1 MKKLPLLLLST
12 LIAGSF
18 SSAAMAEK
26 KMMLKMP
33 IYYNSVLPSLGSTAK
48 YLADNVQTLSGNS
61 LKIKLY
67 EPNKLVNPKEILDA
81 VSTGRYK
88 LATLRQVIGAEKF
101 PLPVY
106 FLQYLLALKH
116 LNI

>member
-26 KMMLKMP
+26 KMLLKMP

-48 YLADNVQTLSGNS
+48 YVADNMRTLSGNS
-61 LKIKLY
+61 LRVKLY
-67 EPNKLVNPKEILDA
+67 EPNKLVHPKEILDA
-81 VSTGRYK
+81 VSTGKVQAGY
-88 LATLRQVIGAEKF
+88 ATAGNWGGKIPAARLFSSGPFGREAAE
-101 PLPVY
+101 
-106 FLQYLLALKH
+106 
-116 LNI
+116 